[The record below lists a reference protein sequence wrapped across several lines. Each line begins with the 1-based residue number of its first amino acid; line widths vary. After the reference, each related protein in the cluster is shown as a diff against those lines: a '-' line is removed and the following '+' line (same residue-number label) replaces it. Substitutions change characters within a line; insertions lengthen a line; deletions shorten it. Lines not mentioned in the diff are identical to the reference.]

1 MKVLDR
7 ILCSINHHSPMLDRV
22 SWNGL
27 HYCGTCEHCQRPIR
41 RLSRRNWRLVRQ
53 VTHPGSD

>member
-7 ILCSINHHSPMLDRV
+7 ILCSINRHSPMLDRV

-27 HYCGTCEHCQRPIR
+27 NYCGTCTHCGKPIR
-41 RLSRRNWRLVRQ
+41 RISRGNWRLDRKRTSGV
-53 VTHPGSD
+53 